1 MTLSCRHIIAGLS
14 PASGGPSYSV
24 PALAEAL
31 AGQGNLVSI
40 YALQDQC
47 STRLPIE
54 DTVPVHRFER
64 SKLPWMAMMQGSAGL
79 SQAVDAA
86 VNQGD
91 VIHNHGLWLLPNL
104 YAAWHLQKK
113 PESPSKLIHAPRGM
127 LGDAARKISSWKK
140 EPIWWLWQKRALQ
153 SAHCLHATAESE
165 YAEMRAAGLT
175 NPVAIIP
182 NGIHLPPLVT
192 RPATPQRQKVVL
204 SLGRIHPKKGL
215 DRLIRAWARI
225 EDRYPD
231 WCLRLVGNAEIGHDA
246 ELAAL
251 ASQLNLKRVEILPAV
266 YGDAKWQ
273 MFHETDLFVLPTLNE
288 NFGITVAEA
297 LACEI
302 PVISTKGAPWQ
313 GLEVERCG
321 WWIDHGPDAIAD
333 ALTVAMGLDPDARAE
348 MGKRGRAWMMR
359 DFAWPAIGAE
369 MAGVYDWLCHGG
381 NPPPCVR
388 LT

>member
-1 MTLSCRHIIAGLS
+1 MTTICRHIIAGLT

-31 AGQGNLVSI
+31 VGQGMPISI
-40 YALQDQC
+40 YSLLDQE
-47 STRLPIE
+47 SARLPIE
-54 DTVPVHRFER
+54 DVVPVHRFER
-64 SKLPWMAMMQGSAGL
+64 SKRPWMAIMQGSAAL
-79 SQAVDAA
+79 NNAVGEAL
-86 VNQGD
+86 NQGD
-91 VIHNHGLWLLPNL
+91 IIHNHGLWLLPNL
-104 YAAWHLQKK
+104 YAAWHLQRK
-113 PESPSKLIHAPRGM
+113 PASPSKLIHAPRGM
-127 LGDAARKISSWKK
+127 LGVAARKISSWKK

-153 SAHCLHATAESE
+153 SAHCLHATSESE
-165 YAEMRAAGLT
+165 YAEIRAAGLT

-182 NGIHLPPLVT
+182 NGIHLPPLVK
-192 RPATPQRQKVVL
+192 RAEIPRRQKVVM

-215 DRLIRAWARI
+215 DRLVRAWARL

-231 WCLRLVGNAEIGHDA
+231 WSLRLVGSAEIGHDV
-246 ELAAL
+246 ELKNIT
-251 ASQLNLKRVEILPAV
+251 SQLGLKRVEILSAV
-266 YGDAKWQ
+266 YGDSKWQ
-273 MFHETDLFVLPTLNE
+273 MFYETDLFVLPTLNE

-313 GLEVERCG
+313 GLETERCG
-321 WWIDHGPDAIAD
+321 WWIDHGPDAIAA
-333 ALTVAMGLDPDARAE
+333 ALEVAMGLDANARTG
-348 MGKRGRAWMMR
+348 MGKRGRAWMIR

-369 MAGVYDWLCHGG
+369 MASVYDWLCHGG

>member
-1 MTLSCRHIIAGLS
+1 MTPSCRHIIAGLS
-14 PASGGPSYSV
+14 RESGGPSYSV

-31 AGQGNLVSI
+31 AGQGKPVSI
-40 YALQDQC
+40 YSVQDLA
-47 STRLPIE
+47 STCLPVE
-54 DTVPVHRFER
+54 GSVPTHRFER
-64 SKLPWMAMMQGSAGL
+64 SKFPWVAMMSGSPELNHAIGK
-79 SQAVDAA
+79 AITK
-86 VNQGD
+86 GD

-104 YAAWHLQKK
+104 YAAWHIQRLPQ
-113 PESPSKLIHAPRGM
+113 SSSKLIHAPRGM
-127 LGDAARKISSWKK
+127 LGEAARKISSWKK
-140 EPIWWLWQKRALQ
+140 EPIWLLWQKQALQ
-153 SAHCLHATAESE
+153 RAHCLHATAESE
-165 YAEMRAAGLT
+165 YTEIRAAGLT

-182 NGIHLPPLVT
+182 NGIHLPKLLKQSVKPKH
-192 RPATPQRQKVVL
+192 QNVVL

-215 DRLIRAWARI
+215 DRLIRAWAQV

-231 WCLRLVGNAEIGHDA
+231 WCLRLVGNAEVGHDT
-246 ELAAL
+246 ELATL
-251 ASQLNLKRVEILPAV
+251 ATNLGLKRVEIRPAV
-266 YGDAKWQ
+266 YGEAKWQ
-273 MFHETDLFVLPTLNE
+273 MFQETDLFVLPTLNE

-321 WWIDHGPDAIAD
+321 WWINHGPDAIAA
-333 ALTVAMGLDPDARAE
+333 ALDVGMGLDARSRAD

-369 MAGVYDWLCHGG
+369 MSSVYDWLCHGG
-381 NPPPCVR
+381 NPPSCVR

>member
-1 MTLSCRHIIAGLS
+1 MTTTCRHIIAGLN

-31 AGQGNLVSI
+31 VGQGMPVSI
-40 YALQDQC
+40 YSLLDHE
-47 STRLPIE
+47 SVHLPIE
-54 DTVPVHRFER
+54 DRVTVHRFER
-64 SKLPWMAMMQGSAGL
+64 SKRPWMAIMQGSAAL
-79 SQAVDAA
+79 NKAVGEA

-91 VIHNHGLWLLPNL
+91 IIHNHGLWLLPNL
-104 YAAWHLQKK
+104 YAAWQLQQK
-113 PESPSKLIHAPRGM
+113 PSSPSKLIHAPRGM
-127 LGDAARKISSWKK
+127 LGEAARKISSWKK

-165 YAEMRAAGLT
+165 YAEIRAAGLT
-175 NPVAIIP
+175 NPVVIIP
-182 NGIHLPPLVT
+182 NGIHLPPLVN
-192 RPATPQRQKVVL
+192 RAEIPRRQKVVM

-215 DRLIRAWARI
+215 DRLVRAWARL

-231 WCLRLVGNAEIGHDA
+231 WSLRLVGNAEVGNDV
-246 ELAAL
+246 ELMNITA
-251 ASQLNLKRVEILPAV
+251 QLGLKRVEILSAV
-266 YGDAKWQ
+266 YGDSKWQ
-273 MFHETDLFVLPTLNE
+273 TFHETDLFVLPTLNE

-313 GLEVERCG
+313 GLETERCG
-321 WWIDHGPDAIAD
+321 WWIDHGTDAIAA
-333 ALTVAMGLDPDARAE
+333 ALEVAMGLDANARTE

-369 MAGVYDWLCHGG
+369 MASVYDWLCHGG